1 MPGILQLLLARYKS
15 GAPNMHPLDPMKIH
29 SPILRHLYNLCMR
42 FIIRYEVRHAQ
53 RALRGTAG
61 GQI

>member
-1 MPGILQLLLARYKS
+1 
-15 GAPNMHPLDPMKIH
+15 MHPLDPMKIH